1 MKNQKR
7 LIINK
12 ETSEKQKQTNNHT
25 EKTIVQTL
33 YDKKRNVVFDTKSV
47 TVHSVD
53 GALMNIDQDIG
64 IGRLLF
70 FYHIPAL
77 ESVDEKNG
85 KKQLMN
91 RCTVE
96 VRMDLR
102 AMANIANCILEKI
115 STPVEKIEKKQAQL
129 TNFLKNQ
136 DEQIMFG

>member
-102 AMANIANCILEKI
+102 AMANIANIAA
-115 STPVEKIEKKQAQL
+115 SATP
-129 TNFLKNQ
+129 
-136 DEQIMFG
+136 FGRLGTLVKRIPRLLANLPSIQ